1 MPLIVSA
8 IYQVGN
14 SSYGL
19 VISYTFLP
27 SLLKVCAKLI
37 LRRTLCSLDALMVIR
52 ELIIHL
58 QDLSKLT
65 DCPWLVADTRS
76 GTKKL
81 VQPKER
87 TENKVRT
94 QLDRRCQRQGREE
107 ALRCFLKD
115 PRTGFCQ
122 AAKGMGLNSSKGDH
136 WWQAFTSHL
145 SVLIKA
151 VFFISQICSITENQ
165 ERRGRDPQGKANSS
179 KSRPL
184 LQRLFLP
191 PRLLLLCFLLLLLFF
206 LTPLR

>member
-1 MPLIVSA
+1 
-8 IYQVGN
+8 
-14 SSYGL
+14 
-19 VISYTFLP
+19 
-27 SLLKVCAKLI
+27 
-37 LRRTLCSLDALMVIR
+37 MVIR

-136 WWQAFTSHL
+136 RWQAFTSHL
-145 SVLIKA
+145 SILIKA

-206 LTPLR
+206 LMPLR

>member
-1 MPLIVSA
+1 
-8 IYQVGN
+8 
-14 SSYGL
+14 
-19 VISYTFLP
+19 
-27 SLLKVCAKLI
+27 
-37 LRRTLCSLDALMVIR
+37 MVIR

-58 QDLSKLT
+58 QDLSKLS

-76 GTKKL
+76 GTRKL

-122 AAKGMGLNSSKGDH
+122 AVKGMGLNSSKGDH
-136 WWQAFTSHL
+136 RWQEFTSYPF
-145 SVLIKA
+145 VLIKA

-165 ERRGRDPQGKANSS
+165 ERRGRDPQRKANSS
-179 KSRPL
+179 KSQLL
-184 LQRLFLP
+184 LQQLFLPP

-206 LTPLR
+206 LMPLR

>member
-1 MPLIVSA
+1 
-8 IYQVGN
+8 
-14 SSYGL
+14 
-19 VISYTFLP
+19 
-27 SLLKVCAKLI
+27 
-37 LRRTLCSLDALMVIR
+37 MVIR

-58 QDLSKLT
+58 QDLSKLS

-76 GTKKL
+76 GTRKL

-122 AAKGMGLNSSKGDH
+122 AVKGMGLNSSKGDH
-136 WWQAFTSHL
+136 RWQEFTSYPF
-145 SVLIKA
+145 VLIKA

-165 ERRGRDPQGKANSS
+165 ERRGRDPQRKANSS
-179 KSRPL
+179 KSQLL
-184 LQRLFLP
+184 LQQLFLPP

-206 LTPLR
+206 LMPLRWFWNFSFPGQEWLLAQGSLLFTLPTPPPTHGCLRQRNGSE